1 MAARTIEPAMGAS
14 TWAFGSHRCT
24 ENNGSLA
31 INAAVQQI
39 AIMDELNGVNV
50 IIILVGIEVD
60 FEYM

>member
-1 MAARTIEPAMGAS
+1 
-14 TWAFGSHRCT
+14 
-24 ENNGSLA
+24 LA

-50 IIILVGIEVD
+50 VIILVGIEVD